1 MMVRWHLSVALTIFA
16 SGLAWAGAPPPAQP
30 GDLQIVHACLTS
42 RTASLSS
49 TCIVVASD
57 ACLKGATSP
66 QQRAQCMTRERAVWD
81 LFLNNDYQALM
92 ANLRFKARRELRI
105 IERRFLAATERRCNF
120 VRTAREREYAH
131 DVERAEIEKCWMQA
145 TAVQWLWLR
154 DFVDLAKPE
163 KFQ

>member
-16 SGLAWAGAPPPAQP
+16 SGLAWAGVPPPAQP

-49 TCIVVASD
+49 TCIGVASD
-57 ACLKGATSP
+57 ACLKGTTSP

-120 VRTAREREYAH
+120 VRTAWEREYAH